1 MKGFGTDEKALIK
14 VLADK
19 DPLQIQ
25 TIRTAFDRNFKRNL
39 LEDLRKETSGYFEK
53 GLIQLARGPLYADI
67 HNLYEA
73 MDGPGTKEVVLNDI
87 LLGRSNADMKAIKSA
102 FKQTF
107 GKSLETM
114 VKGDLSMKTER
125 HFMLVLAANRAEDSA
140 PVDQRQVEDD
150 VQALYKATEGKM
162 GTDEILVCQILTQ
175 RNNDQIRAIAHSY
188 KQKFRKDFDDV
199 IKSVCSNPLHTA
211 GRALTINRSSR
222 GTCEM
227 RFTSSSAR
235 ASTSTCTLRN
245 SWKSP
250 WPVWA
255 QRTIF

>member
-53 GLIQLARGPLYADI
+53 GLLQLARGPLYADI
-67 HNLYEA
+67 HNLYES

-107 GKSLETM
+107 GKSLENM

-150 VQALYKATEGKM
+150 VQALYKATEGRM

-199 IKSVCSNPLHTA
+199 IKSVSVTA
-211 GRALTINRSSR
+211 LCVNHALI
-222 GTCEM
+222 
-227 RFTSSSAR
+227 
-235 ASTSTCTLRN
+235 LDRN
-245 SWKSP
+245 F
-250 WPVWA
+250 
-255 QRTIF
+255 RDT